1 MGNCVHNVH
10 YTTIIMVT
18 LVNLFNWKWNDLNDL
33 PTQYLMHSNNF
44 LMFTFQLDSLSCLGF
59 FPILVIGKNCK
70 GIIVAE
76 VKYSLDFKLPEDL
89 EDKLKK
95 VFENILRG

>member
-1 MGNCVHNVH
+1 
-10 YTTIIMVT
+10 
-18 LVNLFNWKWNDLNDL
+18 
-33 PTQYLMHSNNF
+33 
-44 LMFTFQLDSLSCLGF
+44 MFTFQLDSLSCLGF

-70 GIIVAE
+70 GRIVAE
-76 VKYSLDFKLPEDL
+76 FKYSLDFKLPEDL